1 MLTSTTLSEEA
12 ILHEAFI
19 QLQNRLTKNYQNV
32 FLNINAEKT
41 VVIIPSLTLD
51 KEILRAVKGIIHY
64 EERML
69 CMLMQLSMPK
79 TNVIYV
85 TSTSIDNTIVDYY
98 LHLLPGITGYH
109 ARQRLTLF
117 SCYDTSA
124 KSLTE
129 KILSRPRL
137 IKRIKDQIKY
147 PENAH
152 MACFNVTKHEQ
163 KLAQLLDIPIYGCN
177 PNLLPLG
184 TKTGCRLTY
193 KKANVLIPH
202 GYENL
207 QTEEDIINAI
217 ILLKKEKQIV
227 RKAIIKMNDG
237 FSGEGNAVFNY
248 DFLINEVLEVEVV
261 KRVMHEQLKVVAPKV
276 SIEQFLN
283 KFYSMGGIVEEFI
296 EGSEKYSPS
305 VQCRINPVG
314 GIDIISTHDQLL
326 GGESEQVFIGAHFP
340 ASKEYSVEIA
350 TLAYKIAELMQA
362 DGVLGRFSIDFLSVK
377 ENNNWKH
384 YTIETNLRKGGTT
397 HPFMMLQYLTG
408 GEYHWQNS
416 TYITPSGQI
425 RYYFASDNV
434 INEKYKGLTPHD
446 LIDIAMCNKLL
457 FDVSTQCGVMF
468 HMIGALSQ
476 YGKVGV
482 VCIAKSKDEAIAYFN
497 RTIQVLDAETA

>member
-1 MLTSTTLSEEA
+1 MLAQNFLSEEA
-12 ILHEAFI
+12 LLIEAFI
-19 QLQNRLTKNYQNV
+19 QLQNRLTKNYENV
-32 FLNINAEKT
+32 FLNIHAEKT

-51 KEILRAVKGIIHY
+51 REILRALKGLIHY

-117 SCYDTSA
+117 SCYDASA

-137 IKRIKDQIKY
+137 IKRIKEQIKH

-152 MACFNVTKHEQ
+152 MACFNVTEHEQ
-163 KLAQLLDIPIYGCN
+163 ALAQLLNIPIYGCN
-177 PNLLPLG
+177 PSLLHLG

-193 KKANVLIPH
+193 KKANVLLPH
-202 GYENL
+202 GFENL
-207 QTEEDIINAI
+207 KTEKDIVEAL
-217 ILLKKEKQIV
+217 ILLKQELPTV

-237 FSGEGNAVFNY
+237 FSGEGNAIFNY
-248 DFLINEVLEVEVV
+248 AFLENNSLNFDTVKVVLN
-261 KRVMHEQLKVVAPKV
+261 QCIKVVAPHV
-276 SIEQFLN
+276 SIEQYLQ
-283 KFYSMGGIVEEFI
+283 KFYAMGGIVEAFI
-296 EGSEKYSPS
+296 EGEQKCSPS

-340 ASKEYSVEIA
+340 ASDEYSFEIA
-350 TLAYKIAELMQA
+350 ATAYKIAELMQKE
-362 DGVLGRFSIDFLSVK
+362 GVWGRFSIDFLSVK
-377 ENNNWKH
+377 DSTGWKH

-408 GEYHWQNS
+408 GEYNWQNGIY
-416 TYITPSGQI
+416 TMPNGQH
-425 RYYFASDNV
+425 RCYFASDNV
-434 INEKYKGLTPHD
+434 VNEKYKGLTPHD
-446 LIDIAMCNKLL
+446 LIDIAMCNQLL
-457 FDVSTQCGVMF
+457 FEGSTQCGVMF

-476 YGKVGV
+476 YGKLGV
-482 VCIAKSKDEAIAYFN
+482 VCIGKTKDEAIAYYN
-497 RTIQVLDAETA
+497 RTIEVLDKETA